1 MNVFEL
7 SSKITLDS
15 SGYSSALSQAGASFS
30 EFGSKIKAG
39 IGAVTKATT
48 AAVGAGAAAVGK
60 IVKDAVGAYGEYEQL
75 VGGIETLFEDLD
87 ADIIEN
93 ANNAYRTAG
102 MSANEYMQTVIGF
115 GAALNNSLLQSEGNI
130 SRAAKLS
137 DQIITD
143 MSDNVN
149 KMGTS
154 MESIQNA
161 YRGFSRGNFTMLDNL
176 SLGFAGTKD
185 GMQQL
190 LDKAHELSGVE
201 YNIESFADIAEAI
214 HVVQTEMGITGTTA
228 REAASTIQGSMGMMK
243 SAWENLKVELTKDD
257 GDIGKSLDLL
267 IESSMTVFDNLA
279 PRVER
284 ALGGVTEFVQKA
296 APVMMQKLP
305 PMMNKIIPSLITAS
319 SSLMSAIGQGLFQ
332 AIPAALDSGIGIMA
346 QLNSALRS
354 GGSDTSSFLQDVFN
368 DITARIPT
376 IFRFGRRILDAIAED
391 LLNVDYGALAENL
404 SKVFHSALSN
414 MTSFVQG
421 LDAEKIATNIS
432 DFINGL
438 DWKKILTDLG
448 KLLGDT
454 VKKLPEFL
462 KSFIENLDFDNASLM
477 IATLFTPKILKSLTS
492 KLGEAGAFDG
502 VNGKIRDK
510 IGEGAEPS
518 ASNFFSKFSLA
529 LDAFALGWDIGTF
542 IRNLFGPEKIDKGI
556 EAVGEYLRLVF
567 TGTNNEE
574 MLKEAAVEA
583 ARRDLGGVAAQ
594 AVRNAFEST
603 GHDARGRYASG
614 GVIIKKP
621 TYDRFGNLF
630 GEAGNEAILPLET
643 NTGWM
648 DRLADKIGSRSGVVV
663 QNLNLSIEG
672 GRIADDYDTERLVE
686 KIAEKLGAL
695 NIRQER
701 AVGGIGWT

>member
-1 MNVFEL
+1 MNVFDL
-7 SSKITLDS
+7 SAKITLDS

-39 IGAVTKATT
+39 IGVVTKATT

-102 MSANEYMQTVIGF
+102 MSANEYMETVIGF

-354 GGSDTSSFLQDVFN
+354 GGSDTSSFLQDIFN

-404 SKVFHSALSN
+404 STIFHSAMSN
-414 MTSFVQG
+414 LTGFVEG
-421 LDAEKIATNIS
+421 LDAEKVGADIS
-432 DFINGL
+432 NFVNGI
-438 DWKKILTDLG
+438 DWKKILKDIG
-448 KLLGDT
+448 KLIGET

-462 KSFIENLDFDNASLM
+462 KGLVDNLDYDNASLM
-477 IATLFTPKILKSLTS
+477 IATYFTPKILGSLVKKMS
-492 KLGEAGAFDG
+492 EAGAFDG
-502 VNGKIRDK
+502 INKVMKEK
-510 IGEGAEPS
+510 IGLGAEPS
-518 ASNFFSKFSLA
+518 AENFFTKFTLG
-529 LDAFALGWDIGTF
+529 LEAFALGWEIGTF
-542 IRNLFGPEKIDKGI
+542 IRNLIGPEKIDKAVEDMFEGLKVTPKVYEMISKYVFGENGI
-556 EAVGEYLRLVF
+556 EV
-567 TGTNNEE
+567 
-574 MLKEAAVEA
+574 
-583 ARRDLGGVAAQ
+583 D
-594 AVRNAFEST
+594 SSS
-603 GHDARGRYASG
+603 SG
-614 GVIIKKP
+614 GSGSGHRRHATGMLINRPV
-621 TYDRFGNLF
+621 YDRFGDMY
-630 GEAGNEAILPLET
+630 GEAGREAVVPLES
-643 NTGWM
+643 NTWWI
-648 DRLADKIGSRSGVVV
+648 DTLADKLSRKGGGGVVV

-672 GRIADDYDTERLVE
+672 GRIADDYDTERFIE
-686 KIAEKLGAL
+686 KVAEKLGAL
-695 NIRQER
+695 NVRQER
-701 AVGGIGWT
+701 AVGGIGWTY